1 MEEEHLLYALLTQPD
16 GLVGEV
22 MRSVGAS
29 PEDMIAELD
38 RLIAQFPKA
47 GGSGYDPSRIYISAS
62 LDKALTEAEKQA
74 GKMKDDYISVEHVLL
89 GILEYPTDNV
99 KSPVPCAERH
109 RRRRAGGTAEDPRQ
123 SRRSRATTRRT
134 PTTSSRN
141 TAPIRWRVRG
151 AQAGSRHRT

>member
-1 MEEEHLLYALLTQPD
+1 MNTEKLTQKTIEALRGAQNAATENGNPSVEEEHLLYALLTQPD

-74 GKMKDDYISVEHVLL
+74 AAEAVAATAARAEASEAAAKPTADDLYGNAS
-89 GILEYPTDNV
+89 
-99 KSPVPCAERH
+99 KSETKEAKVA
-109 RRRRAGGTAEDPRQ
+109 AAVD
-123 SRRSRATTRRT
+123 
-134 PTTSSRN
+134 
-141 TAPIRWRVRG
+141 APASEEKG
-151 AQAGSRHRT
+151 E